1 MKIDYNILEAA
12 KRPEP
17 TEENLGFGKVFTPH
31 MFIMEWEKG
40 DGWKNARIQP
50 FQNLSLSPASTVF
63 HYAQEIFEGM
73 KAYRQEGDRIVLF
86 RPTMNTARMNRS
98 AVRMAMPEI
107 PEDFHL
113 EAIKRLVD
121 LDRDYVPHEFGNTLY
136 LRPTMIG
143 DSLTLG
149 ASTAQRFIYYLIL
162 SPSGAY
168 YPRGLS
174 PTRLKV
180 EERYVRAVKG
190 GVGASKTGGNYA
202 ASFKATA
209 DAAAAGFDQVVWLDG
224 KENRFVQEAGA
235 MNLMF
240 MIDGKLM
247 TGALDGAILPGVTR
261 DSVLQIVRDMDI
273 EVIETE
279 IDINDIKKWAE
290 EGKLTEAFGTGT
302 AAAISPI
309 GEIHYDGE
317 AIIPGDGQIGKMAQ
331 HLYDTLLGTQYGK
344 IADRYGWIEE
354 VPVYEDR

>member
-1 MKIDYNILEAA
+1 MKITYELTPKE
-12 KRPEP
+12 KRPATRED
-17 TEENLGFGKVFTPH
+17 NLGFGKVFTPH
-31 MFIMEWEKG
+31 MFIMEWDEG
-40 DGWKNARIQP
+40 ENWHNARIQP

-73 KAYRQEGDRIVLF
+73 KAYRQEGDRVVLF
-86 RPTMNTARMNRS
+86 RPSMNTARMNRS
-98 AVRMAMPEI
+98 ALRMAMPEI

-121 LDRDYVPHEFGNTLY
+121 IDRDYVPKNFGNTLY

-149 ASTAQRFIYYLIL
+149 ASTAHRFIYFLIL

-209 DAAAAGFDQVVWLDG
+209 DAAAEGFDQVVWLDG
-224 KENRFVQEAGA
+224 KQNRFVQEAGA
-235 MNLMF
+235 MNIMF
-240 MIDGKLM
+240 MVDGKLM

-279 IDINDIKKWAE
+279 LDIADIKKWTE

-309 GEIHYDGE
+309 GEINYNGE
-317 AIIPGDGQIGKMAQ
+317 AIIPGNGQIGKMAE
-331 HLYDTLLGTQYGK
+331 HLYETLLGIQYGK
-344 IADRYGWIEE
+344 IEDRYGWIEE
-354 VPVYEDR
+354 VPTFEP